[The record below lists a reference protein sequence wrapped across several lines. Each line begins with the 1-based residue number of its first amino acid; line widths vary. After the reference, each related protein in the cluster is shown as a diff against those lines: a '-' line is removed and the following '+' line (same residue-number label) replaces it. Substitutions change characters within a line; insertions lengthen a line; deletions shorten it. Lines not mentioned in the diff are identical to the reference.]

1 MEDESNTAYLSE
13 ELRKHEVF
21 TKADIRSNW
30 VDTKFIPVLYARNR
44 YGREILKYF
53 QSWRKVGS
61 EHSFG
66 DYEPGSF
73 EPCKNPLHHASL
85 HNFPGDSDIPFMVT

>member
-30 VDTKFIPVLYARNR
+30 VDTKFIPGLYARNR
-44 YGREILKYF
+44 YGREILKHF
-53 QSWRKVGS
+53 QSWRKV
-61 EHSFG
+61 
-66 DYEPGSF
+66 
-73 EPCKNPLHHASL
+73 LVTMSL
-85 HNFPGDSDIPFMVT
+85 AALSLAKILCITLVCIIFQVTAIFLLW